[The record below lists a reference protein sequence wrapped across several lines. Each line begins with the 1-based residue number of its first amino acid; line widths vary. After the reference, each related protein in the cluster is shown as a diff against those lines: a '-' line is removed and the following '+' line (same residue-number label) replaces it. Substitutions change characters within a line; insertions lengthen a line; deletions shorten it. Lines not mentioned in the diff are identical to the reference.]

1 MTGPQVDLAPLVRPA
16 GRDDAPELSRL
27 AALATAH
34 MAAERGGSVL
44 LARDPERLVP
54 PAVPGSDGELVAM
67 GCLGPVTVGYLWVRL
82 ARAGDGIH
90 AEIVALFVEPPARS
104 VGVGRALMDS
114 ALGWAAEQ
122 GCVGIDAVALPG
134 DRATKNFF
142 EAAGLVTR
150 MLTVH
155 RPLGPSGG

>member
-1 MTGPQVDLAPLVRPA
+1 MPGPQRDLAPTVRPA
-16 GRDDAPELSRL
+16 RADDAAELDRL

-44 LARDPERLVP
+44 LARDPDRLVP
-54 PAVPGSDGELVAM
+54 PVVPGPSDELVAM
-67 GCLGPVTVGYLWVRL
+67 GCLGPVPVGYLWVRL
-82 ARAGDGIH
+82 AAAGDGIH
-90 AEIVALFVEPPARS
+90 AEIVALFVEPQARS
-104 VGVGRALMDS
+104 VGVGRTLMDC
-114 ALGWAAEQ
+114 ALAWARDR
-122 GCVGIDAVALPG
+122 GCVGIDAIALPG

-155 RPLGPSGG
+155 RPLGRAVD